1 MPQLPLEK
9 DIQKT
14 ILEWLKYQP
23 NTFVWRQNSGGMYI
37 DSPTGRHGFK
47 TASVDGIS
55 DIMGVYNGYPL
66 AIEVKRPGKKPTE
79 AQMAFLSQF
88 RDAGG
93 IAIIATGIE
102 DVEDSFKNLIIHKP
116 IHGKLFNFTKKYEIA

>member
-1 MPQLPLEK
+1 MKLPLEK

-14 ILEWLKYQP
+14 ILDWLKYQSE
-23 NTFVWRQNSGGMYI
+23 TFVWRQNSGGMYT

-55 DIMGVYNGYPL
+55 DIMGVYKGYPL

-79 AQMAFLSQF
+79 SQMAFLCQF

-93 IAIIATGIE
+93 IAIVATSIE
-102 DVEDSFKNLIIHKP
+102 NVEAAFKNLIIHRP
-116 IHGKLFNFTKKYEIA
+116 IHGKLFNFTRKYEAI